1 MGEEMVGRDGLRLI
15 RHSRDRSV
23 RERDMRIFGAW
34 VLATALAT
42 GWGASA
48 QQGQPQAGPQEA
60 NGYTRYEL
68 LAPGSGKFRIIY
80 DITAVR
86 PGAIAFFNPI
96 RKGSLATDE
105 QVIDSASG
113 QPLAFKQVSGEAAR
127 TSGLPDADPA
137 SDYIRV
143 ELPRPVPASG
153 GESRMRIL
161 KTYQDAKSYFVDGQE
176 IVFDRGL
183 GIKRNAVVLPPGYAL
198 VACNYPSQ
206 VTQEAD
212 GRLRVSFLN
221 ITPGEAPLKL
231 RAAPMKFAAG
241 PTSIAARL
249 PERAK
254 QTRDIVYFLQPPET
268 HAFDLYHDYTED
280 RAGTGRYVN
289 VVRTGST
296 ATNPSA
302 RNLDTGE
309 AIPAVHLK
317 GDEITKAGITDPE
330 LPKIAPDTEVV
341 VFNFKPLKADQSI
354 RLRMSETYTD
364 PGRYRLVGDELVFDR
379 SFGRALNAVVLPAGW
394 VLTNSS
400 TPVVVSRTDDGRTR
414 LDFNNARPDELE
426 VLFTAR
432 RATAGS

>member
-1 MGEEMVGRDGLRLI
+1 MRMLSALVMV
-15 RHSRDRSV
+15 
-23 RERDMRIFGAW
+23 A
-34 VLATALAT
+34 ALAV
-42 GWGASA
+42 GADAAA
-48 QQGQPQAGPQEA
+48 QARAPQEA
-60 NGYTRYEL
+60 NGHTRYEL

-86 PGAIAFFNPI
+86 PGATAFFNPI
-96 RKGSLATDE
+96 RKGSVASDE

-113 QPLAFKQVSGEAAR
+113 QPLPFRQVTGEAAR
-127 TSGLPDADPA
+127 TSGLPDADTA

-143 ELPRPVPASG
+143 ELPRPVPANG
-153 GESRMRIL
+153 GEARLRIL
-161 KTYQDAKSYFVDGQE
+161 KTYEDAKSYYVQGQE

-198 VACNYPSQ
+198 IACNYPSQ
-206 VTQEAD
+206 VAQEAD

-241 PTSIAARL
+241 PTSLPAARL

-254 QTRDIVYFLQPPET
+254 QTRDIVYFLRDPQT

-280 RAGTGRYVN
+280 RPGTQRYVN

-317 GDEITKAGITDPE
+317 GDEITKAGVTDPE

-341 VFNFKPLKADQSI
+341 VFNFKPLKSGQSI

-414 LDFNNARPDELE
+414 LDFDNPRPDELE

-432 RATAGS
+432 RAAP